1 MSERVHATG
10 PDGRKFTFKEWCNY
24 LKEHENSAYEDYV
37 GSDGKVFEIDGF
49 RFNVHGVCRNPHRLM
64 VGDMKTGY
72 EVRTWRKWISLDD
85 RRVVWWFQVY
95 GYGANANGYGHI
107 DPEGTEDDAT
117 ITALQAASISI
128 QGRIDWLEDAIK
140 KEKIWGLDR
149 NMGYEA
155 RLTRQKLAMALTK
168 KAYDERCQLTLF

>member
-24 LKEHENSAYEDYV
+24 LKEHEDSIDEAYI
-37 GSDGKVFEIDGF
+37 GMDGKVFEIDGF

-95 GYGANANGYGHI
+95 GYGADANGYGHI

-155 RLTRQKLAMALTK
+155 RLTRQKLAMSLTK

>member
-1 MSERVHATG
+1 MTG
-10 PDGRKFTFKEWCNY
+10 PDGRTFTFSEWVDY
-24 LKEHENSAYEDYV
+24 LREPGHDTCDEYI
-37 GSDGKVFEIDGF
+37 GMDGKVFEIDGF
-49 RFNVHGVCRNPHRLM
+49 RFNVHGVCRNPQRLM